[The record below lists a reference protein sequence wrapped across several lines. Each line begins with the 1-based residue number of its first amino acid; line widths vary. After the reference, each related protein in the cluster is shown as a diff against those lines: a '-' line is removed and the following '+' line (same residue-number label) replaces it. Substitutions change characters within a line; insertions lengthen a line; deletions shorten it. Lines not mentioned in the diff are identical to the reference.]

1 VTAGDVTAAV
11 VVATLVDVAAAGSA
25 ALQSVAGEQVAALVS
40 AGLMT
45 AAAAATAIGDAVGG
59 AATAIQAVQLLAHLA
74 AAGGAAVDTAVQ
86 SEIADLIL
94 GGALTRQTA
103 VDTLQAMLPGAGQAL
118 SDALNEQLNIL
129 LTDPQTLAQTAGLG
143 TSSQVQAA
151 ANAIALMLIS
161 DPTGAQHVLDELAP
175 RIGAGD
181 LTGGQAA
188 DLLTRLYAL
197 GGGAETAALATI
209 TALKDNQT
217 GPAITPGTFIVP
229 VQVQV
234 EADMLTP
241 AGALVLLGIDA
252 PGAVN
257 PVATS
262 VAFLVANGHMTIAD
276 VQAAV
281 TAGDFPAGTAIT
293 AYARIAAGGDP
304 AAGAA
309 AVAAIAALSTGSSA
323 LASAAL
329 DALLTLTSDASAAI
343 RALGYAGLDDLAAA
357 VPGMGAEAFGRLFI
371 NVIAVDGGI
380 RGDAYAGLVSLLS
393 AGRLT
398 ATDARLLVA
407 AEIAT
412 SNPSPTLAPAQA
424 LAVLVA
430 LTEVESARS
439 EIYGYIFQAS
449 HGAGAFDPA
458 LAVTAIATGVTDAD
472 GHLRAAAEAI
482 AQFGPTLGHQTLI
495 TQINAAAN
503 LSTADRAILTA
514 AVGLSLTDPAAPG
527 DFGAAAAAQI
537 SGLAAPDKAA
547 VLAAIGDL
555 AVPDPNGIL
564 VPKVIKIM
572 VAVFGAGQAEAAL
585 AGLAALVPDVA
596 AAPGTV
602 TFHILQAVTA
612 GEVTAALGTD
622 ILIGLAATGAA
633 GFPAAAAVT
642 LKNGLAAG
650 TISVATLTGGVDAA
664 LAAGSATP
672 ASVLDLLEAIVLARF
687 VDVETQGLNAP
698 GEIALTQSLVSAANA
713 QFAALVA
720 AARLTSAEVV
730 GVIVEK
736 AAGLL
741 PGARLAAAEQ
751 IASLATTLSMTDA
764 HLVETVLAGVGPGL
778 TVLVAAELLV
788 GIAGAGDGD
797 LRKSVGHALADL
809 VADGTLVAGDARQA
823 IYAPLLAGT
832 LTADEAVDLIIG
844 LVGGGGGAVSGPLLH
859 AVVGNSLI
867 ALATLADRFAAA
879 AEAGEM
885 TALQAVSAAVE
896 MARFSGNM
904 GHIAAIMTALVDEGV
919 VTPGGAIA
927 LIAGFVGTTGLS
939 ASSVMAVVAA
949 MAQNLQ
955 GSGELSLGSG
965 LADIIAGGTL
975 SSAEALSG
983 LDLAVDGDSQFGV
996 PPSLSAGEAVS
1007 ILLGMTLNASPASV
1021 AAGIPGAA
1029 QAHIVAL
1036 IGSDAPRIDAAMDAV
1051 VGFLAAGDITSSQAL
1066 RLLLGVVATGST
1078 EAGTA
1083 ARATIADLVS
1093 QDPIFEQELV
1103 PAVLAAAVSTAI
1115 PGATAVAM
1123 LVEFSGS
1130 DLDPAAFA
1138 THLSYL
1144 IRQGAVTA
1152 GDAVQSFLSAAAGV
1166 PSLTDEVI
1174 TETLFALAM
1183 NGAVFTSGNPHG
1195 PATVAAAGFALA
1207 DMLSDGS
1214 LAEADFFALF
1224 QGVAGMGGVPVMAAV
1239 LAHGVGSQSL
1249 AAAIRAAM
1257 LDYTTWSLSPVQ
1269 FAQILGTMISPEA
1282 ISPTAGL
1289 PLLTSFLSEGVA
1301 MQVGIGAA
1309 LGAMLAA
1316 GATTRAAIGDALTAS
1331 GVAEAQAIV
1340 AAAAMIDPAS
1350 PQHPADALAIVERV
1364 LLSYPVQTGWA
1375 EADVLADALGDA
1387 IRVGYAGGGLRP
1399 ELGVQALSVLSHVG
1413 DNALQAAAAA
1423 EIAAVVTSFALSAT
1437 AVFGVLVK
1445 TAAQA
1450 GSYLTVEARQIGH
1463 VGAAL
1468 GLTADQLVASI
1479 VASRGS
1485 GPSIEQVV
1493 AVLASLTALNPAT
1506 LGGSSDST
1514 LYPRIGLDVGEGLLD
1529 LVRQQQATIGDLLGL
1544 IEANTAV
1551 SADNKALIALGMAA
1565 NGTSQE
1571 RLGVGAALA
1580 SWPAFDIGTLINDP
1594 PIPLPA
1600 FAMVL
1605 MGMAAGSG
1613 DNSASAVI
1621 AIGFLIQSGQI
1632 TPADLT
1638 SDIAQSV
1645 AVGAMSAQAG
1655 VATLV
1660 RLLGMNAYSGGDSSL
1675 FLRWSAA
1682 DTLVDLIAEG
1692 RISASDAVT
1701 AAIAAAH
1708 GRGATVLS
1716 ETGGL
1721 IGALVREGL
1730 LAGDA
1735 GLSLLRTAVTQGAL
1749 TALEAIEVMAGMAV
1763 VRDYRTGSAP
1773 SLDLPQLV
1781 GHALGALIE
1790 SGAVTAADAVGT
1802 IHTTADTIFRLGWPP
1817 GEVAL
1822 LSALASHDVPGL
1834 QALVGSVI
1842 GRLMLGPLAPAE
1854 ILTIFGAIAQGPDGP
1869 SIDEVLDVLVAAAGT
1884 APIYAAMPIAGH
1896 LLSLVGNGQ
1905 LGLDGVMADIRAAV
1919 DSGALE
1925 GHRAVWLAAS
1935 FAKLDGQLRATMAAE
1950 IEAMIVQGDLS
1961 AEAALKALYAFAS
1974 GFNPTYDDADQ
1985 LVAALVA
1992 TLIGEGL
1999 ATGAEALQWLMQVA
2013 SSPLSTL
2020 NLATLMARDGLVS
2033 AANAGSAV
2041 SALFAAGLEPNQ
2053 LQHFVDFVRGEGVT
2067 VQVALDVA
2075 IYAVGAVPDGALA
2088 TAMGKA
2094 LGTLVATLIGAGTT
2108 DLPTAVAM
2116 MHAAFEAGGLG
2127 PGRLVQAIVTTER
2140 YPYGSTLN
2148 EAGSSEIRT
2157 LLLSGALTYAALDA
2171 LVTADLS
2178 SGGVTPQLGT
2188 LLARAGLSDDT
2199 AHQMAMGR
2207 LLGSWFANH
2216 GLDISAA
2223 FGNHP
2228 LLELAAAS
2236 TGDIAVQAHA
2246 GATIGLRLSALAAD
2260 APGLAA
2266 ADIEIGRLKQ
2276 AVIDGLID
2284 QFALVVMLVAAGTI
2298 TNGSPLPLVASKQA
2312 FAQLIAEGDMA
2323 VTAAFDAVD
2332 AAADH
2337 VSIIRIVQWLA
2348 HVATDVDALSDA
2360 VIARLHAFRA
2370 EDRLSDAQ
2378 LLGAIRDVAGTT
2390 PAITVVDATALI
2402 VDLAGLGGTAMQQ
2415 EAGTQIA
2422 TLLPRDRAGVLD
2434 TITAAV
2440 NEGSLSGVG
2449 ATRVL
2454 ASAFD
2459 ALATD
2464 SGQTTALAIGEALKA
2479 LAAGGHLDLAAALPV
2494 LIDEAT
2500 GSTGSRPVGFGVLI
2514 QAAGLGPQAAA
2525 AVTAAVEAGTLTAP
2539 KALDILLGLS
2549 FGDGFTGADFAAA
2562 RQAIVGLIQDGMD
2575 PAEVFGRALAAGTLD
2590 TEQIDRLAM
2599 DIGLVGTEAAAAVAG
2614 AYFAAKAERFGPA
2627 DDPFFA
2633 EALPRAAVDFVKVL
2647 AGQMTLAQAVADI
2660 DQYTDDNGGSAH
2672 AALIGL
2678 KSLLTQYNQPGLA
2691 GQLNAILIDRIVLGD
2706 LSAELAGRVAEGLTA
2721 GRVDG
2726 VFDARDPDAITFA
2739 EARDLLAWEST
2750 RALLPEQTNF
2760 TFYQFANDVLVNYDV
2775 RRSAIEP
2782 VNIQQTLNTLLFGDN
2797 YSPSFPGVGRIS
2809 YAYDQSLA
2817 ELVELLSER
2826 QGGFTSD
2833 YNDALAVL
2841 SRRLVHGR
2849 AEDLLIREYAAG
2861 NLSLD
2866 QVFGALDRLV
2876 TASSIG
2882 SAGADPEIM
2891 HDIALSWLHLR
2902 AKLYL
2907 KANPSDPGLVRDILF
2922 QLSDDAYEDDLLA
2935 GYGVLMHLTSGAG
2948 AITEL
2953 EKVEVYE
2960 SVREIIRSTVSPT
2973 MTMSEADQKF
2983 FAAVEKV
2990 AVGLEAMFNLTP
3002 LGAAYLHVGTN
3013 PTDFEA
3019 YAQFGG
3025 QIAAKVGTSAVINAA
3040 FAGTPVGLMLTATQ
3054 IGAKAALYVLAM
3066 GAVQDALGEGPTLYL
3081 RGQLTMAAATASL
3094 LGDTMSKL
3102 GSVAAQTVIDST
3114 EHFVAFGEAVRS
3126 GDPEAIAGATLDIAM
3141 DYYKLQTGVD
3151 LRLYGVVGERFAD
3164 FMVHLFT
3171 GDTGKLGDDVRALGS
3186 AFLDTII
3193 KNVYLAAI
3201 GEKIMAYA
3209 QTINGA
3215 LSDINDSYRILG
3227 YRIADG
3233 ALLVGTGLDQFGNVL
3248 RDMAHKVGDW
3258 VTDIGGD
3265 ILSGLGLDGYIAGAT
3280 VFSDAN
3286 FNGQLD
3292 PGETSTTTD
3301 ARGVYTIAAGAAPL
3315 VLVGGTDI
3323 STNLPFAGKLTA
3335 PAGST
3340 VITPLTTLIQKVAST
3355 GSGDPVEAQQKL
3367 TLALGLSPDLDIN
3380 DLDTIAATKAGTAG
3394 AAEAFAIAAG
3404 ILNTVAMIEAAS
3416 GATDAFAAIAARV
3429 AAAGS
3434 GQVID
3439 LADPATV
3446 AAIVSAAGLTGQ
3458 VAASV
3463 SAMVV
3468 ASNALLDQIMSSAA
3482 TPDELLSAVTA
3493 ASIVA
3498 QKTAADAI
3506 EAAGTDPLALDAA
3519 AAAFTGAALLTQ
3531 AIAAR
3536 SQVGSFDGGF
3546 LPANVAPIAVD
3557 DAASADLHGTVKLNV
3572 LANDSDADAGDVLSV
3587 VTIQL
3592 TGGQSIAVPTSG
3604 TAVVETAH
3612 GRLLIA
3618 ADGSLTFEATRAGS
3632 LTPGQSTVD
3641 TITYTVADKAGA
3653 TDTASVAIDITWR
3666 DPSVSDTFD
3675 FAFSAAQVEF
3685 RGNTALLTAPDG
3697 TVHDVSGLGR
3707 LTFSDGAIVR
3717 EDGSPLVD
3725 DLFYYARNPD
3735 VWASK
3740 IDPEAHYGSVG
3751 WREGRDPNAFFSTA
3765 SYPLIDPSGSWGK
3778 INPLIHYELY
3788 GWRDGRDPGPN
3799 FDTSAY
3805 LAAHPELAA
3814 AGVNPLAHYLSSGG
3828 QIV

>member
-1 VTAGDVTAAV
+1 
-11 VVATLVDVAAAGSA
+11 
-25 ALQSVAGEQVAALVS
+25 
-40 AGLMT
+40 M
-45 AAAAATAIGDAVGG
+45 
-59 AATAIQAVQLLAHLA
+59 
-74 AAGGAAVDTAVQ
+74 Q

-118 SDALNEQLNIL
+118 SDAVNEQLTIL

-143 TSSQVQAA
+143 TAAQVQAA
-151 ANAIALMLIS
+151 ANAIALLLIS

-209 TALKDNQT
+209 AALKDGQT

-234 EADMLTP
+234 EADMLSP

-252 PGAVN
+252 PGAVT

-281 TAGDFPAGTAIT
+281 TAGDFPAGTAIA
-293 AYARIAAGGDP
+293 AYGRIAAGGDP

-309 AVAAIAALSTGSSA
+309 AVAAIAALSTGGPA

-407 AEIAT
+407 AEIAA
-412 SNPSPTLAPAQA
+412 SNPSPTLSPAQA

-430 LTEVESARS
+430 LTEVESARA
-439 EIYGYIFQAS
+439 EIYGYIFQAT

-458 LAVTAIATGVTDAD
+458 LAVTAIANGVTDAD

-495 TQINAAAN
+495 TQINAAGN
-503 LSTADRAILTA
+503 LSAADRAILTA
-514 AVGLSLTDPAAPG
+514 AVGLTLTDPLAPR
-527 DFGAAAAAQI
+527 DFGAAAAAQMT
-537 SGLAAPDKAA
+537 GLGAQDKAA

-572 VAVFGAGQAEAAL
+572 VAVFGAGQTEAAL

-596 AAPGTV
+596 VAPASV
-602 TFHILQAVTA
+602 TSQILQTVAA
-612 GEVTAALGTD
+612 GEATAALGVD
-622 ILIGLAATGAA
+622 ILIGLAAHGAT
-633 GFPAAAAVT
+633 GFPSAAAVT

-650 TISVATLTGGVDAA
+650 TIAVATLTSGVDAA
-664 LAAGSATP
+664 LAAGAATP
-672 ASVLDLLEAIVLARF
+672 AAILDLLEAIVLARF
-687 VDVETQGLNAP
+687 VDVATQGLTAP

-713 QFAALVA
+713 KFAGMVA
-720 AARLTSAEVV
+720 AGQLTAAEVV
-730 GVIVEK
+730 GVIVQG
-736 AAGLL
+736 AAALV
-741 PGARLAAAEQ
+741 PAARLAAAEQ
-751 IASLATTLSMTDA
+751 IASLATTLSMGDA
-764 HLVETVLAGVGPGL
+764 HLVETVLADVGQGL

-809 VADGTLVAGDARQA
+809 VADGTLAAGEARQV

-832 LTADEAVDLIIG
+832 LAADEAVDLLIG
-844 LVGGGGGAVSGPLLH
+844 FVAGGGATASGPLLH
-859 AVVGNSLI
+859 AIASNNLI
-867 ALATLADRFAAA
+867 ALATLAERFAAA
-879 AEAGEM
+879 ADAGAV
-885 TALQAVSAAVE
+885 TALQVVTAAVE
-896 MARFSGNM
+896 TARFSGNM
-904 GHIAAIMTALVDEGV
+904 GQLATFLSALVDEGV
-919 VTPGGAIA
+919 VTSGGAIA
-927 LIAGFVGTTGLS
+927 LLAGFIGPTGLT

-949 MAQNLQ
+949 MAQQLP
-955 GSGELSLGSG
+955 GSGEISLGSG
-965 LADIIAGGTL
+965 LADIIAGGAMTL
-975 SSAEALSG
+975 ADATGS
-983 LDLAVDGDSQFGV
+983 LDLAVDGDTQFGI
-996 PPSLSAGEAVS
+996 PPSLSVGEAVS
-1007 ILLGMTLNASPASV
+1007 ILVGMTLNHSPASV
-1021 AAGIPGAA
+1021 AAGIPGGA

-1036 IGSDAPRIDAAMDAV
+1036 IGSDGPRIDAAMDAIAD
-1051 VGFLAAGDITSSQAL
+1051 FLAAGDISASQTL
-1066 RLLLGVVATGST
+1066 QLFLGLIATGSPQV
-1078 EAGTA
+1078 GTA

-1093 QDPIFEQELV
+1093 QGFVSEQDLV

-1123 LVEFSGS
+1123 LVEFTGG
-1130 DLDPAAFA
+1130 DIEPAAFA
-1138 THLSYL
+1138 NHLSYL

-1152 GDAVQSFLSAAAGV
+1152 GDAVQSFLAAAAGV
-1166 PSLTDEVI
+1166 PSLTDAII

-1183 NGAVFTSGNPHG
+1183 NGAAFNAGNPHG

-1207 DMLSDGS
+1207 EMLSDGS
-1214 LAEADFFALF
+1214 LAEADFFGLF
-1224 QGVAGMGGVPVMAAV
+1224 QGVPGSGGVPVMAAV

-1249 AAAIRAAM
+1249 ADAIRAAM

-1282 ISPTAGL
+1282 IAPSVGL
-1289 PLLTSFLSEGVA
+1289 PLLTSFLTEGVA

-1316 GATTRAAIGDALTAS
+1316 GATTRSAIGDALTAT
-1331 GVAEAQAIV
+1331 GIVKARAIV

-1350 PQHPADALAIVERV
+1350 PQHPADALAIAERI
-1364 LLSYPVQTGWA
+1364 LLSYPVQNDWL
-1375 EADVLADALGDA
+1375 EAAGLVRALGDA

-1399 ELGVQALSVLSHVG
+1399 ELGVQALSVFSHVG
-1413 DNALQAAAAA
+1413 NNALQAAAAT
-1423 EIAAVVTSFALSAT
+1423 EIVALVTSFALTSA
-1437 AVFGVLVK
+1437 AMFGVLVE
-1445 TAAQA
+1445 TAAEA
-1450 GSYLTVEARQIGH
+1450 GSYRNLEARQIGH

-1468 GLTADQLVASI
+1468 GLTADELVASI
-1479 VASRGS
+1479 IASRS
-1485 GPSIEQVV
+1485 QGPTIEQAV
-1493 AVLASLTALNPAT
+1493 AVLAGLTSLNPAT
-1506 LGGSSDST
+1506 PGGLSDSN
-1514 LYPRIGLDVGEGLLD
+1514 LYPRIGIAVGEGLLD
-1529 LVRQQQATIGDLLGL
+1529 LARQQQATIAHLLGL
-1544 IEANTAV
+1544 IEANASV
-1551 SADNKALIALGMAA
+1551 SPDNKALIALGMAA
-1565 NGTSQE
+1565 NGTVQE
-1571 RLGVGAALA
+1571 RLDVGAALA
-1580 SWPAFDIGTLINDP
+1580 GWPSFDILSLALDP
-1594 PIPLPA
+1594 PIPVSA

-1613 DNSASAVI
+1613 GNSVPAVV
-1621 AIGFLIQSGQI
+1621 AIGFLMQAGRISA
-1632 TPADLT
+1632 ADLT
-1638 SDIAQSV
+1638 SDIAGSV
-1645 AVGAMSAQAG
+1645 ATGAMAPDEG
-1655 VATLV
+1655 VTALV
-1660 RLLGMNAYSGGDSSL
+1660 RLLGVNSAFAGDPAT
-1675 FLRWSAA
+1675 FLRTSVA
-1682 DTLVDLIAEG
+1682 DTLVAIVQDG
-1692 RISASDAVT
+1692 HISAADAVT
-1701 AAIAAAH
+1701 AAIEAAH
-1708 GRGATVLS
+1708 GRGATVTA
-1716 ETGGL
+1716 EAGWL
-1721 IGALVREGL
+1721 IGAVVLQGL
-1730 LAGDA
+1730 LAGETGLVLLQDAVAGGTVTAIEAARIMA
-1735 GLSLLRTAVTQGAL
+1735 GLAVF
-1749 TALEAIEVMAGMAV
+1749 
-1763 VRDYRTGSAP
+1763 RDQRIPTPP
-1773 SLDLPQLV
+1773 SLDLPRLA
-1781 GHALGALIE
+1781 GHALGALVE
-1790 SGAVTAADAVGT
+1790 AGAITAADAVDAVHASAT
-1802 IHTTADTIFRLGWPP
+1802 QTFSFPHVP

-1822 LSALASHDVPGL
+1822 LTALAAYGVPGL
-1834 QALVGSVI
+1834 QQEVGHALGQ
-1842 GRLMLGPLAPAE
+1842 LMGGTLSAADVLAIVRQVAAIAGGPTAAE
-1854 ILTIFGAIAQGPDGP
+1854 I
-1869 SIDEVLDVLVAAAGT
+1869 LDVLVAAAEV
-1884 APIYAAMPIAGH
+1884 APMGAATPIAGA
-1896 LLSLVGNGQ
+1896 LLAMVGDGLAT
-1905 LGLDGVMADIRAAV
+1905 LGTALADIRAAV
-1919 DSGALE
+1919 DAGTLTAE
-1925 GHRAVWLAAS
+1925 RAVWLHAG
-1935 FAKLDGQLRATMAAE
+1935 FAKLDAGLRGAMVAE
-1950 IEAMIVQGDLS
+1950 IEAMIGGGALTG
-1961 AEAALKALYAFAS
+1961 EAALKALFRFAT
-1974 GFNPTYDDADQ
+1974 GFSPTLDDADQ
-1985 LVAALVA
+1985 TVAALVA
-1992 TLIGEGL
+1992 GL
-1999 ATGAEALQWLMQVA
+1999 VRDGFATGGEALQWLMQAAVD
-2013 SSPLSTL
+2013 P
-2020 NLATLMARDGLVS
+2020 LATLSQAALMARDGLVS
-2033 AANAGSAV
+2033 AADAGSAI
-2041 SALFAAGLEPNQ
+2041 STLFVGGLSPEQ
-2053 LQHFVDFVRGEGVT
+2053 LRHLFQVVGGEGVP
-2067 VQVALDVA
+2067 VQIALAMA
-2075 IYAVGAVPDGALA
+2075 IHATGAVPGGVLA
-2088 TAMGKA
+2088 TAMGNA
-2094 LGTLVATLIGAGTT
+2094 LGGLVASFVSSGATSLATAVATLHGLHEDGDI
-2108 DLPTAVAM
+2108 
-2116 MHAAFEAGGLG
+2116 AAT
-2127 PGRLVQAIVTTER
+2127 RVVQAIIAAER
-2140 YPYGSTLN
+2140 LLYGDFLD
-2148 EAGSSEIRT
+2148 GSGSDEIRT
-2157 LLLSGALTYAALDA
+2157 LLLSGDLTYQALDA
-2171 LVTADLS
+2171 LVRADIADN
-2178 SGGVTPQLGT
+2178 GVTPRLGH
-2188 LLARAGLSDDT
+2188 LLSRAGLDDDA
-2199 AHQMAMGR
+2199 AHQTAMGR
-2207 LLGSWFANH
+2207 LLGGWYANQ

-2223 FGNHP
+2223 FDNHP
-2228 LLELAAAS
+2228 VLELAAAS
-2236 TGDIAVQAHA
+2236 TGGVAVQAQA
-2246 GATIGLRLSALAAD
+2246 GLAAGRRLSAFTAD

-2266 ADIEIGRLKQ
+2266 AAVEIARLQQ
-2276 AVIDGLID
+2276 AVADGLID
-2284 QFALVVMLVAAGTI
+2284 HAAMVVILTAMGSLAG
-2298 TNGSPLPLVASKQA
+2298 GGPVPLTASRDA
-2312 FAQLIAEGDMA
+2312 FVQIIAEGDLTVA
-2323 VTAAFDAVD
+2323 AAFDAVD
-2332 AAADH
+2332 ATTQH
-2337 VSIIRIVQWLA
+2337 VAIVRVVQWLA
-2348 HVATDVDALSDA
+2348 HVAADTESLSDTVA
-2360 VIARLHAFRA
+2360 ARLYAFA
-2370 EDRLSDAQ
+2370 TQGRLSEAQ
-2378 LLGAIRDVAGTT
+2378 LLGAIGDVAGTA

-2464 SGQTTALAIGEALKA
+2464 PGQTTALAIGEALKA
-2479 LAAGGHLDLAAALPV
+2479 LAAGGHLDLAAALPI

-2500 GSTGSRPVGFGVLI
+2500 GSTGARPTGFGVLL
-2514 QAAGLGPQAAA
+2514 QAAGIGPQAAA
-2525 AVTAAVEAGTLTAP
+2525 AVTAAVDAGTLAP
-2539 KALDILLGLS
+2539 VKALDILLGLS

-2562 RQAIVGLIQDGMD
+2562 RQAIVGLIQAGTD

-2590 TEQIDRLAM
+2590 AEQIDRLAM

-2647 AGQMTLAQAVADI
+2647 AGQMTLAQAIADI

-2672 AALIGL
+2672 AALIAL

-2706 LSAELAGRVAEGLTA
+2706 LSAELAGRVAEGLTD
-2721 GRVDG
+2721 GRVNG

-2782 VNIQQTLNTLLFGDN
+2782 VNIQETLNTLLLGDN

-2817 ELVELLSER
+2817 VLVELLAER

-2841 SRRLVHGR
+2841 SRRLVHGS

-2907 KANPSDPGLVRDILF
+2907 KANPSDPGLVRDLLF
-2922 QLSDDAYEDDLLA
+2922 QLSDVDYQDDLLA

-2953 EKVEVYE
+2953 EKVEVYDA
-2960 SVREIIRSTVSPT
+2960 VRGIIRSTVSPT

-3013 PTDFEA
+3013 PTDFDA
-3019 YAQFGG
+3019 YARFGG
-3025 QIAAKVGTSAVINAA
+3025 QIAAQAGTSAIINAA
-3040 FAGTPVGLMLTATQ
+3040 FAGTPVGLMLTGTQ
-3054 IGAKAALYVLAM
+3054 MGAKIGLYFLAM

-3081 RGQLTMAAATASL
+3081 RGQLTMASATASL
-3094 LGDTMSKL
+3094 LGNTMSKL
-3102 GSVAAQTVIDST
+3102 GSLAAETVIEST
-3114 EHFVAFGEAVRS
+3114 VHFVAFGEAVRS
-3126 GDPEAIAGATLDIAM
+3126 GDPEAIASATLDIAM

-3201 GEKIMAYA
+3201 GEKIFEYA

-3258 VTDIGGD
+3258 VTDIGDD

-3323 STNLPFAGKLTA
+3323 STNLPFVGKLTA

-3340 VITPLTTLIQKVAST
+3340 VITPLTTLVQKVAST
-3355 GSGDPVEAQQKL
+3355 GSGDPAEAQQKL
-3367 TLALGLSPDLDIN
+3367 TFALGLSPDLDIN

-3468 ASNALLDQIMSSAA
+3468 ASNALLDQIMSAAA

-3519 AAAFTGAALLTQ
+3519 AAAFTGAALLNQ
-3531 AIAAR
+3531 AVAAR

-3546 LPANVAPIAVD
+3546 LPSNVAPIAGD
-3557 DAASADLHGTVKLNV
+3557 DTVSADLHGTVRLNV
-3572 LANDSDADAGDVLSV
+3572 LANDSDADAGDVLTV

-3618 ADGSLTFEATRAGS
+3618 ADGSLTFEATRAGN

-3641 TITYTVADKAGA
+3641 SITYTVADKAGA

-3675 FAFSAAQVEF
+3675 FAFTAAQVEF
-3685 RGNTALLTAPDG
+3685 RGNMALLTAPDG

-3717 EDGSPLVD
+3717 DDGSPLVD

-3735 VWASK
+3735 VWAAK

-3814 AGVNPLAHYLSSGG
+3814 AGINPLAHYLTSAG
-3828 QIV
+3828 QIA